1 MADKKISELT
11 TATTLTGAEQIPLV
25 QSTTTKKTTVA
36 DITNK
41 LIVVSKTA
49 TASEAVDLSGSTYTN
64 AHLIK
69 LTWSGG
75 AGTAV
80 YTLPSAS
87 SSTNRILRF
96 ISDSTFASNTHVDVT
111 PASSDNL
118 DGSTDA
124 YRINKAFEGV
134 AIWSDGTEWFIIQ
147 KKA

>member
-11 TATTLTGAEQIPLV
+11 TASTLTGAEQIPLV
-25 QSTTTKKTTVA
+25 QTTTTKKTTVA

-41 LIVVSKTA
+41 LIVVSKT
-49 TASEAVDLSGSTYTN
+49 TSASEAVDLSGSTYTN

-75 AGTAV
+75 SGTAV

-87 SSTNRILRF
+87 SSTNRIIRF
-96 ISDSTFASNTHVDVT
+96 ISDRTFASNTHADIT
-111 PASSDNL
+111 PASGDDL
-118 DGSTDA
+118 DGSTNP
-124 YRINKAFEGV
+124 YRINKSYEGV
-134 AIWSDGTEWFIIQ
+134 ALWSDGTEWFIIQ

>member
-80 YTLPSAS
+80 YTLPTAS